1 VYENILKSGQKQP
14 RMVSIKV
21 KWYMYVIV
29 LTWIHKWNEPCLPL
43 LPSCR
48 ASLHFGWYSLPIPL
62 RVGGWVELAWM
73 AAYIWRWF
81 PRPKTFTH
89 PSTNQSRCRVTS
101 LVLPT
106 PLLLCQITEGTTYI
120 PTAAITLGIGQHS
133 SFRLIIKASLLKIV
147 YYSELKLDLLM

>member
-1 VYENILKSGQKQP
+1 MYENILKSGQKQP

-133 SFRLIIKASLLKIV
+133 SFRLIYKSIIIENSAL
-147 YYSELKLDLLM
+147 